1 MTNEQ
6 PPPAYD
12 QSNSTERLSRQPPS
26 YASVTQHREK
36 QEAMLTP
43 QYPWSQL
50 PIGTSYSTSVARVG
64 LPVNQGFNVGLAGAT
79 RHQSFRQVPVT
90 TTVVRVN
97 VSLWNYSVIKNK
109 KLKVISFFWS
119 WTFIQKKLQYQQSF
133 LLTKCFFARQYFF

>member
-50 PIGTSYSTSVARVG
+50 PIGTSYSTSVAHVG

-97 VSLWNYSVIKNK
+97 VSL
-109 KLKVISFFWS
+109 
-119 WTFIQKKLQYQQSF
+119 
-133 LLTKCFFARQYFF
+133 